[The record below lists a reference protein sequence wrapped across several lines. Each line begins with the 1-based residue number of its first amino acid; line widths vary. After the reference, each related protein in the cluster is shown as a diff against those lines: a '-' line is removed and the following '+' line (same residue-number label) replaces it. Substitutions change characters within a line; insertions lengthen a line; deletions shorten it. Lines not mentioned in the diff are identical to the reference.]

1 MTNPVI
7 GAYGL
12 KFFND
17 PFGAST
23 SGKLMPFLLVATD
36 ATPVYVQDL
45 VSFTGESAIGEY
57 PELGY
62 LPVVAQ
68 SSAGSTQFAGVVN
81 GFGVD
86 PSNLDKIYRPASTL
100 KTVWVNVSPFSVFSV
115 LSTGTV
121 VAGDIGQCAKISVG
135 SGSTFTGIS
144 GISLDHGTLTSSA
157 DQLKIVGV
165 EPSSV
170 LGTYTKLLV
179 MVNQQFYKLTT
190 GV

>member
-12 KFFND
+12 RFFNK
-17 PFGAST
+17 PFGSSST
-23 SGKLMPFLLVATD
+23 GKLMPFLLDSGDSTAVF
-36 ATPVYVQDL
+36 VQDL
-45 VSFTGESAIGEY
+45 VSFTGDSGIGEY

-62 LPVVAQ
+62 LPIVAQ
-68 SSAGSTQFAGVVN
+68 SSAGSTQFAGVVA

-86 PSNLDKIYRPASTL
+86 PDNLQKIYRPGSTTR
-100 KTVWVNVSPFSVFSV
+100 TVWVDVDPFNVYSI

-121 VAGDIGQCAKISVG
+121 VSGDIGQCAKITVG

-144 GISLDHGTLTSSA
+144 GISLDHGTLTGSA

-165 EPSSV
+165 EPTSV